1 MSNLWV
7 TPTELGT
14 TYAASDYA
22 DDACQM
28 ASNILW
34 AMSGRKYNGVTTV
47 TERYITS
54 INAFRYQG
62 ASAKNFFPHMIH
74 GSVYN
79 VPSEDWNDSGYES
92 DGTSSLSR
100 IRLRGK
106 NVLEVHLV
114 RSMYNGQIVEQDA
127 YYVSNHSTLIA
138 YKGTP
143 WPPGNIE
150 VTYTYGMRPPTAGR
164 MAARRFA
171 IELIKLWEGDDCA
184 LPDRVTS
191 VSRQGVSYTI
201 LDNQDFLENMRIGI
215 YDIDL
220 FLKTANPAKA
230 LAPSKI
236 FSPDISRPRRA
247 APSRPLVLA
256 LNSTFDVSL
265 QRSNNFFATKVI
277 SITGGLSGLS
287 VYDSPNYTLRL
298 EATSWNGSL
307 VKSYAANAADFR
319 TTSGV
324 LYLDLAFDYA
334 TTFQTLG
341 PNDPGSWTLYAVDN
355 SGATIE
361 LMQGNLQIKKVTSD
375 QIDASAL
382 SDAGPVE
389 FTVTRGD
396 SFHRQ
401 ITWSDDNGP
410 VNLTGYTARMQIRAS
425 YTSATALISLTQA
438 SGLTLGGAA
447 GTIDINITSN
457 QTTALAAGT
466 YVYDLEMTYGATVKT
481 ILKGTFVVTPQV
493 TA

>member
-7 TPTELGT
+7 VPSELGT
-14 TYAASDYA
+14 TYAASEYA

-114 RSMYNGQIVEQDA
+114 RSMYNGQVVEQDA

-150 VTYTYGMRPPTAGR
+150 VTYTFGMRPPTAGR

-236 FSPDISRPRRA
+236 FSPDISRARRA
-247 APSRPLVLA
+247 APARPLVLA
-256 LNSTFDVSL
+256 ADATYDVSL
-265 QRSNNFFATKVI
+265 QRSNNFNATKVYTI
-277 SITGGLSGLS
+277 SGGLSGLS
-287 VYDSPNYTLRL
+287 AYNNANYTLRL
-298 EATSWNGSL
+298 EASSWNSSL
-307 VKSYAANAADFR
+307 VKSYPTSGASFR
-319 TTSGV
+319 TTAGV
-324 LYLDLAFDYA
+324 LYLDLSFEYA
-334 TTFQTLG
+334 TTFQVLG

-355 SGATIE
+355 TGATIE
-361 LMQGNLQIKKVTSD
+361 LMQGNLQIKKVTTD
-375 QIDASAL
+375 QIDASVL
-382 SDAGPVE
+382 SDAGTVK
-389 FTVTRGD
+389 FTVTKGD

-401 ITWSDDNGP
+401 ITWSDDSGP
-410 VNLTGYTARMQIRAS
+410 INLTGYTARMQIRAS
-425 YTSATALISLTQA
+425 YTSASALISLTQA

-481 ILKGTFVVTPQV
+481 ILEGTFVVTPQV